1 MAKILIVE
9 DEISIRQML
18 SMMLVGA
25 GYEVVN
31 TFDVSSA
38 WDKLTTE
45 QDIHLVLLDW
55 MLPDKSGISL
65 LKKIRK
71 DDDLKHLP
79 VIMLTARAEEEN
91 VLKGFEN
98 GADDYVVKPFS
109 IKQLKARIEAL
120 LKRTMLI
127 QDEIRY
133 RDLVLLPQQHVL
145 KINDEIVKI
154 SRLEFKLLH
163 YFLINVGRAC
173 SREQLLNMVWGRQK
187 EVTER
192 TVDVHIRRL
201 RKVLSAYDY
210 DQYIVSIH
218 GLGYR
223 LMELS

>member
-31 TFDVSSA
+31 TFDVTSA
-38 WDKLTTE
+38 WDKLMSE

-71 DDDLKHLP
+71 DDNLKHLP

-109 IKQLKARIEAL
+109 VKQLKARIEAL
-120 LKRTMLI
+120 LKRTMPI
-127 QDEIRY
+127 HDEIHY
-133 RDLVLLPQQHVL
+133 RDLVLSPQQHVL
-145 KINDEIVKI
+145 KINDEVVKI
-154 SRLEFKLLH
+154 SRLELKLLH
-163 YFLINVGRAC
+163 YFLLHVGKVR
-173 SREQLLNMVWGRQK
+173 SREQLLNAVWGRQK

-201 RKVLSAYDY
+201 RKVLSVYGY
-210 DQYIVSIH
+210 DQYIVSVH

-223 LMELS
+223 LVELS